1 MNDKVAN
8 IRACEFLYLHSIA
21 EPEDGGIQIVV
32 HEARTGGPVS
42 SEVLD
47 SEPMPEVRR
56 ILAQSSAIVH
66 SAECK
71 VFTITWPKY
80 IGYCM
85 ENESFALPEPPTS
98 VGEGR
103 LLVEYTKSVYLEYV
117 SRSSFASAEYPGPFK
132 HWAVLCLDHIFNVV
146 STEQP
151 IVQVTNDA

>member
-1 MNDKVAN
+1 MSSSIAI
-8 IRACEFLYLHSIA
+8 IRACEFLFLHSIS
-21 EPEDGGIQIVV
+21 EPEQGGVQIVV
-32 HEARTGGPVS
+32 YEAKTGGPTP

-47 SEPMPEVRR
+47 SEPLPEVRR

-66 SAECK
+66 SPDCK
-71 VFTITWPKY
+71 VFTVAWPKY

-98 VGEGR
+98 IREGR
-103 LLVEYTKSVYLEYV
+103 LFVEYTKSVYLEYV

-132 HWAVLCLDHIFNVV
+132 HWAVFCLDHVFNVV
-146 STEQP
+146 STEEP